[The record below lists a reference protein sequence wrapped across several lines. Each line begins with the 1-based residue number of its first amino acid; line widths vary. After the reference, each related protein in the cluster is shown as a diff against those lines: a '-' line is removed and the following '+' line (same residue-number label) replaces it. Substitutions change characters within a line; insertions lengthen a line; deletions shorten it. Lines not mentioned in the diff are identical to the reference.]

1 MSRDTYRVRA
11 LNRRRVIRFRTQR
24 HSKSMACKKQQLLLR
39 SKKTASE
46 DLLCEGTF
54 RFRVLNRSSSAPVV
68 SSMPHLQTHPVHA
81 DPRNIQAVTLQPYQY
96 VSVQIIAK
104 CREGMFLNICDQV
117 SAVINNELS
126 SAPSH
131 SAGAQNQTQSQVVRT
146 SKRGG
151 ARGHTH
157 GQQPQP
163 AQTALH
169 TNVQSPLK
177 HGIPPHG
184 NQRSLAPRA
193 GEALKWCDSSHTI
206 GRHAQW
212 TRQYNGVRYLL
223 QYAHWHIVHLQLTPI
238 SEWEEG
244 INADPDLHETLQKL
258 QLATTSLSNYSHTL
272 SACHDC
278 PIIRRT
284 STPSFQ
290 CIPPRHDA
298 AAGSNCNTS
307 LDNLQSFLPSDGRSA
322 NDGKE

>member
-1 MSRDTYRVRA
+1 
-11 LNRRRVIRFRTQR
+11 
-24 HSKSMACKKQQLLLR
+24 
-39 SKKTASE
+39 
-46 DLLCEGTF
+46 
-54 RFRVLNRSSSAPVV
+54 
-68 SSMPHLQTHPVHA
+68 
-81 DPRNIQAVTLQPYQY
+81 
-96 VSVQIIAK
+96 
-104 CREGMFLNICDQV
+104 
-117 SAVINNELS
+117 
-126 SAPSH
+126 
-131 SAGAQNQTQSQVVRT
+131 VRT
-146 SKRGG
+146 SKRDG
-151 ARGHTH
+151 AKGHAH

-163 AQTALH
+163 VQTALH

-177 HGIPPHG
+177 HSSPPHG

-193 GEALKWCDSSHTI
+193 GEALKWRDRSHTI

-212 TRQYNGVRYLL
+212 TRQYNGIRYLL
-223 QYAHWHIVHLQLTPI
+223 QYAHWHIVHPQLTPI
-238 SEWEEG
+238 SEWQEG

-290 CIPPRHDA
+290 CVPPRHDA

-322 NDGKE
+322 NDGKESNAFLENADHFIANFHQHPTKAGYSPLPETRQKSMRKPKYNCKFTGCMPGKRKLKWISNDNQQSLCTSNGNAEPLSNLSNMPRQFHSNANLYDRIQQHTLTPVTVPATADNGASVTSARDHARRTFPVMSTCSLAQQ